1 MLNIFLITIMEENG
15 IIKRKKNDYSAIMI
29 QSL

>member
-15 IIKRKKNDYSAIMI
+15 IIKGKKNDHSAIMI

>member
-15 IIKRKKNDYSAIMI
+15 IIKRKKNDHSAIMI
-29 QSL
+29 QGL